1 MVHNRQSRGG
11 FTFVCPATDRSNSWV
26 EKKKAKNRK
35 NHKNRTETTPEAIVF
50 QEIMASFVPDE

>member
-11 FTFVCPATDRSNSWV
+11 FVFVRPATVHSNGCDG
-26 EKKKAKNRK
+26 KKSAKNRK